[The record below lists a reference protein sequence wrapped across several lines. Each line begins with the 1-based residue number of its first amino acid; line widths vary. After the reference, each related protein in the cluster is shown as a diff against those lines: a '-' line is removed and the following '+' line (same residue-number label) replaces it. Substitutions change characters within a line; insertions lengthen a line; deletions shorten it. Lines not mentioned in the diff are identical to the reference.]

1 MVDIWLDDM
10 MKRLLIIGARGFGR
24 EIVNL
29 ARQCPG
35 NGTEFEVA
43 GYLDDQ
49 QDALSGY
56 PGYPPIIASVE
67 SYAIRADD
75 IFVCAL
81 GSTKHKQMYVEMI
94 RSRGGCFQTLVHPT
108 AIVSSNAALGEG
120 CIVGAYAL
128 ISCDVSISEYVTI
141 QSFSAIGHDAKIGA
155 YCHLNAYAF
164 MGGFAELEAGVT
176 LHTGAKV
183 LPHKRIGANATVG
196 AGSVVLRN
204 VRPGT
209 TVFGIPAMTIPSSSD
224 ELAK

>member
-1 MVDIWLDDM
+1 

-24 EIVNL
+24 EIANL

-49 QDALSGY
+49 PDALSGY

-67 SYAIRADD
+67 SYTIGADD
-75 IFVCAL
+75 VFVCAL
-81 GSTKHKQMYVEMI
+81 GSTTHKQMYVEMI

-108 AIVSSNAALGEG
+108 ALVGTNARLGEG
-120 CIVGAYAL
+120 CIVGAYAV
-128 ISCDVSISEYVTI
+128 ISCDVSIREQVTI
-141 QSFSAIGHDAKIGA
+141 QGFSVIGHDAKIGA
-155 YCHLNAYAF
+155 YCHLNTYAF

-183 LPHKRIGANATVG
+183 LPHKRVGAHAIVG

-204 VRPGT
+204 VRPGA
-209 TVFGIPAMTIPSSSD
+209 TVFGIPAMPIPGSRD